1 MNKNNKK
8 TMRITTLLFTTF
20 ALASMISFTSCDT
33 DETQTVA
40 TFSNLT
46 MSDEFDVEGAPNSD
60 IWSFETGT
68 GTDGWGNKELQYYT
82 DRPEN
87 VTVQNGLLVI
97 TALKEE
103 YNGASYTSARLITK
117 GKFKQAYGRFEARI
131 KVPGGSGLWP
141 AFWLL
146 GENFDVDGWPQ
157 CGEIDIMEYR
167 RQEPTKVSGSV
178 HGPGYS
184 GETDPQGQVTKSY
197 DLGNNR
203 YDAGFH
209 VFGIEWGPEYIN
221 YYIDDVLYNQITPSD
236 IEVTPADVVYTLN
249 DAVEAV
255 EATEESPAVEAVEAT
270 DVTGDWVFNKPFY
283 IIINLAVGGNFPG
296 NPDDGETFPQNM
308 LVDYVRVYN
317 Q

>member
-1 MNKNNKK
+1 MNKINKK

-103 YNGASYTSARLITK
+103 YTGASYTSARLITQ

-167 RQEPTKVSGSV
+167 RQEPTKVSGSI